1 MPSNATETIDARI
14 LRLIGLED
22 IFDLDYDTYITL
34 LKEAAVKGRM
44 PKTTIPIEEV
54 ELLTEELKRVKS
66 KKDKGR
72 FKVKK
77 TKVTAAALKSGRGI
91 LTGKKTSIPTSRLL
105 PAAKEGGGGFNLSES
120 FAKIAESVTSIA
132 KTLKEKSLLSKK
144 EAEFDRRAD
153 ERERRKLQKDNLK
166 KRFAKMAAVAQKILQ
181 PVQSL
186 LDKLINYFVNIFLG
200 MAVIKL
206 LKWFNNDENKKK
218 VKSFVRFIG
227 DWWPALVGG
236 WLLFGT
242 GIGGLV
248 ASFVP
253 MVVGWTAKLVGVVA
267 SNPILAA
274 ALALGTAGLW
284 APKLFPGL
292 ANEDER
298 ETDKQVKEHGKDN
311 VRSDLERL
319 SNNPN
324 WLEKF
329 QGKDIVAKEKLHYM
343 DTGESKRYNNGGWIV
358 PGSGSG
364 DTVDAKLTPGE
375 VVINKPTVDAF
386 GPDYF
391 LAHNSLYGGPNA
403 NKPQMMGGTM
413 FASRGGEVGR
423 ESGSYR
429 VPDWKDVGAKVLNW
443 VGRASGEGY
452 KMFGGATDWIGRASG
467 EGYRMF
473 GGAKD
478 WMGRAAGEAKRIIS
492 PAMDWMGRAAG
503 EGKKMISPTINNII
517 EVVSGIPGG
526 IHSLAT
532 NPELTSSA
540 VGFADAG
547 AEAVPAIL
555 AGFLGIKRTDKS
567 ISTSMQ
573 RGILEAAKRA
583 GVTQGGNKNIDYGH
597 YGDDAGG
604 IAGKYTMGRIGANEF
619 KYDSKGR
626 IIGLRQE
633 YDTNRPANESMI
645 QATIATKRFFGL
657 DYKQDVDKFNNIS
670 RKRMISEGMGK
681 HFNPLKV
688 EGGKF
693 QMGDIKTALYKP
705 FEALLDISQKMHG
718 GRGSTTH
725 DLDFSENVLGFKP
738 EKAQIAKTQK
748 PNTPPPPPPESF
760 ANTGTGSD
768 GTFGEGTYG
777 EGRPSDPSPSTPSIP
792 NIPVIGGWLDKLN
805 VLGLGG

>member
-77 TKVTAAALKSGRGI
+77 TKVTAAALKTGGGI

-105 PAAKEGGGGFNLSES
+105 PAAQMGGDAAGGFNLSES

-132 KTLKEKSLLSKK
+132 KTLKEKFSLSKK
-144 EAEFDRRAD
+144 EAAFDKRAD
-153 ERERRKLQKDNLK
+153 ENERRKLQKENLK

-186 LDKLINYFVNIFLG
+186 LDKIINYFVNIFLG
-200 MAVIKL
+200 NIAIKL
-206 LKWFNNDENKKK
+206 LDWFTNKENQKK

-242 GIGGLV
+242 GLGGLV
-248 ASFVP
+248 ASLVP
-253 MVVGWTAKLVGVVA
+253 LVVGWTAKLVGVVA

-284 APKLFPGL
+284 APKLFPQL

-311 VRSDLERL
+311 VRSELERL
-319 SNNPN
+319 ANNPN
-324 WLEKF
+324 LLEKF

-343 DTGESKRYNNGGWIV
+343 DTGEAKRYSNGGWIV

-364 DTVDAKLTPGE
+364 DTVPAMLTPGE
-375 VVINKPTVDAF
+375 SVLQVGARERLIEETGVDPLSA
-386 GPDYF
+386 
-391 LAHNSLYGGPNA
+391 NIGPNA
-403 NKPQMMGGTM
+403 NKPQMVGGTM
-413 FASRGGEVGR
+413 FASSGGMVGR
-423 ESGSYR
+423 ESGSFR
-429 VPDWKDVGAKVLNW
+429 VPSWNEVGAKVLNW

-452 KMFGGATDWIGRASG
+452 KMFGGAKEWMGRASG
-467 EGYRMF
+467 EGYKMF
-473 GGAKD
+473 GGAK
-478 WMGRAAGEAKRIIS
+478 E
-492 PAMDWMGRAAG
+492 WMGRAAG
-503 EGKKMISPTINNII
+503 EGQRLISPTINQITD
-517 EVVSGIPGG
+517 VVSGIPGG
-526 IHSLAT
+526 IQSLAT
-532 NPELTSSA
+532 NPELISSS

-547 AEAVPAIL
+547 AEALPAIL
-555 AGFLGIKRTDKS
+555 AGFFGIKRTDKS
-567 ISTSMQ
+567 ISESMQ

-583 GVTQGGNKNIDYGH
+583 GVTQGGNKNIDYSH

-619 KYDSKGR
+619 KYDSKG
-626 IIGLRQE
+626 
-633 YDTNRPANESMI
+633 N
-645 QATIATKRFFGL
+645 K
-657 DYKQDVDKFNNIS
+657 K
-670 RKRMISEGMGK
+670 
-681 HFNPLKV
+681 
-688 EGGKF
+688 
-693 QMGDIKTALYKP
+693 
-705 FEALLDISQKMHG
+705 
-718 GRGSTTH
+718 
-725 DLDFSENVLGFKP
+725 
-738 EKAQIAKTQK
+738 
-748 PNTPPPPPPESF
+748 
-760 ANTGTGSD
+760 
-768 GTFGEGTYG
+768 
-777 EGRPSDPSPSTPSIP
+777 
-792 NIPVIGGWLDKLN
+792 
-805 VLGLGG
+805 